1 MPPPPPKLHSIAP
14 LPLSIRSWLL
24 ALGRLWGGGGF
35 RRSEWRVERV
45 TAWRGLNIWDGTD
58 MLMYTTHLILFAKK
72 IPSLQLWWRAI
83 KTFKCNVI
91 LFALQRAHQAF
102 VFYDN
107 CQLVIPSPIW
117 RLRALECFS
126 SNLESDLS
134 FQCCDKGP
142 QNKGDECQAAKGK
155 IEYEDYEPCGVEN
168 PLLLS
173 AEKRLD
179 LWDSDFWSHKLNSC
193 WNLFLC

>member
-58 MLMYTTHLILFAKK
+58 MLMYTTHLILFAKN
-72 IPSLQLWWRAI
+72 IPCLQLSFRAGQI
-83 KTFKCNVI
+83 EYSHVI
-91 LFALQRAHQAF
+91 SYFWLFARQRTHQAF

-107 CQLVIPSPIW
+107 CQSVIPSLIW

-155 IEYEDYEPCGVEN
+155 IEDEDYEPCGVKN

-173 AEKRLD
+173 NSWEATWFVRLW
-179 LWDSDFWSHKLNSC
+179 LLITQA
-193 WNLFLC
+193 